1 MHLTRKRFKCT
12 IYAVLS
18 VSKLTPG
25 QEGYYERSVAAGID
39 DYYAGRGESPGI
51 WTGQGAAGLG
61 LQGVVDEG
69 QLGALIR
76 GDDPLTG
83 KRLRRRHPKARTIT
97 VERIDPQ
104 SGERR
109 FEEKTLRPVAG
120 FDLVFSVP
128 KSVSLLHALGDEET
142 RRAVNEAHTAA
153 WQAALRYL
161 EDEACIVRRGTGGI
175 AREHAEG
182 FVAAAFQH
190 RTSRAQDPHLHT
202 HVIVANMARR
212 PSDAKWRALDGEA
225 ILKTYRLAAGYLYQA
240 HLRGEL
246 SRTLGV
252 EWESPHKGLADL
264 KSVPRGVIDAFSTRR
279 AQVVEYMD
287 DRDTSGFWAA
297 QVAAWDT
304 RDRKEHVDLTQLRED
319 WRARAAEH
327 GLGRAE
333 LSGLLHRVEWREPSS
348 RELLEVAR
356 RLLGPDGLTERS
368 TAFSDPDLVMAWSQA
383 HAHGADA
390 ERIRRLAV
398 RFIGM
403 DGVEQVGESP
413 QPGRPSRYSTRELLA
428 VERAALALVERG
440 VAADA
445 PAVADELVEAAL
457 EEAPGLSE
465 EQQAMVRAVA
475 SSQGRVVAVVGL
487 AGSGKTTATRAVAD
501 AFRAAGVPVFG
512 AAPSGIAAEKLQ
524 DETGIAST
532 TLHRLLQQ
540 QLPERCLVV
549 VDEAGMA
556 ETRILAPLLERIE
569 RAQGKTVLIGDPCQL
584 PAVGAGG
591 LFAGIVERQ
600 GAIQLG
606 ENRRQRDLE
615 ERRALEAIRN
625 GLGRDYLA
633 FAESKGRLI
642 SSDTPVRAKIRLL
655 TDWWEAARDDLP
667 GSVMIALRRRDVAEL
682 NALARALMD
691 SHGRLGRKRL
701 TVAGIEYAT
710 GDRVVCLRNDNVLAV
725 KNGTRATVEAVD
737 RKHRTLTVV
746 TDRGDRIELG
756 GRYVEDGHVR
766 HAYALTGHA
775 GQGVT
780 VERAFVLGIGGQRL
794 QEWGYVALSRAR
806 QETRLYVTATPRERE
821 SHFHD
826 LDDRDPVTRL
836 GQALE
841 ESAIERLAV
850 DQRPLPSGPL
860 HDTRAEIE
868 KFRPAAAQRARL
880 RQLDQE
886 RLAIA
891 KARRRAE
898 RSLIDVERRL
908 DKLGGFRLRRHRD
921 QLLKEMAYSRAAVS
935 LADERMTTLASE
947 IRDLRTVPRRLA
959 APERPSLERAG
970 VSVRPALD
978 EPGIGI

>member
-12 IYAVLS
+12 IYEVLS
-18 VSKLTPG
+18 VAKLTPG

-51 WTGQGAAGLG
+51 WTGQGAAALG
-61 LQGVVDEG
+61 LQGVVEEG
-69 QLGALIR
+69 ELATLIR
-76 GDDPLTG
+76 GDHPRTG
-83 KRLRRRHPKARTIT
+83 EPLRRRHPKARTIT
-97 VERIDPQ
+97 VEKIDPA

-109 FEEKTLRPVAG
+109 LEEKTLRPVAG

-128 KSVSLLHALGDEET
+128 KSVSLLHALSDEET
-142 RRAVNEAHTAA
+142 RRTVNEAHTAA

-161 EDEACIVRRGTGGI
+161 EDEACVVRRGTGGI
-175 AREHAEG
+175 AREHGEG
-182 FVAAAFQH
+182 FVAAAYQH

-212 PSDAKWRALDGEA
+212 PSDGKWRALEGEA

-252 EWESPHKGLADL
+252 EWETPHKGLADL
-264 KSVPRGVIDAFSTRR
+264 KGVSRAVIDAFSTRR
-279 AQVVEYMD
+279 AQVVEHMD
-287 DRDTSGFWAA
+287 ERDTSGFWAA
-297 QVAAWDT
+297 QVAALDT
-304 RDRKEHVDLTQLRED
+304 RNHKEHVDLDRLRED

-333 LSGLLHRVEWREPSS
+333 LAALLRRVEWQEPSS
-348 RELLEVAR
+348 RELLDIAR
-356 RLLGPDGLTERS
+356 RLLGPDGLTERQ
-368 TAFSDPDLVMAWSQA
+368 TAFSDPDLVMAWSQVHGQGA
-383 HAHGADA
+383 HAD
-390 ERIRRLAV
+390 RVRRLAA

-403 DGVEQVGESP
+403 DGVEPVGGPPE
-413 QPGRPSRYSTRELLA
+413 PGRPAHYSTRELVT

-440 VAADA
+440 VAAGA
-445 PAVADELVEAAL
+445 PAVAEQLVEATL
-457 EEAPGLSE
+457 EETPALSE
-465 EQQAMVRAVA
+465 KQQAMLRVVA
-475 SSQGRVVAVVGL
+475 SSQDRVLCVVGL
-487 AGSGKTTATRAVAD
+487 AGSGKTTATRAVAN
-501 AFRAAGVPVFG
+501 AFRAAGVPVLG

-524 DETGIAST
+524 DETGIPST
-532 TLHRLLQQ
+532 TLHRLLQRA
-540 QLPERCLVV
+540 LPERCLVV

-556 ETRILAPLLERIE
+556 ETRILAPLLERVE
-569 RAQGKTVLIGDPCQL
+569 HAQGRIVLIGDPCQL

-591 LFAGIVERQ
+591 LFAGIVERH
-600 GAIQLG
+600 GAIELG
-606 ENRRQRDLE
+606 ENRRQHDLE

-633 FAESKGRLI
+633 FAEGTGRLI

-655 TDWWEAARDDLP
+655 SDWWEAARDDLP

-691 SHGRLGRKRL
+691 SHGRLGRRRL
-701 TVAGIEYAT
+701 TVAGTEFAA
-710 GDRVVCLRNDNVLAV
+710 GDRIVCLRNDDALGV
-725 KNGTRATVEAVD
+725 KNGTRATVGAVD
-737 RKHRTLTVV
+737 RRRRTLMVV
-746 TDRGDRIELG
+746 TDRGARIVVA
-756 GRYVEDGHVR
+756 GRYLEDGHVR

-780 VERAFVLGIGGQRL
+780 VERAFVLGVGGQRL

-806 QETRLYVTATPRERE
+806 HETRLYVTATPRERE

-850 DQRPLPSGPL
+850 DQQPLPSGPL
-860 HDTRAEIE
+860 HDSRPEIE
-868 KFRPAAAQRARL
+868 QFNPTAQIRSRL
-880 RQLDQE
+880 RVLEQE
-886 RLAIA
+886 RLALM
-891 KARRRAE
+891 KSRRQAELSLKEAE
-898 RSLIDVERRL
+898 RQQDRVGRLRR
-908 DKLGGFRLRRHRD
+908 RRHRD
-921 QLLKEMAYSRAAVS
+921 RLLTEVARTHAAMRMT
-935 LADERMTTLASE
+935 DERLTTLAAE
-947 IRDLRTVPRRLA
+947 LRDLRQPRRRPE
-959 APERPSLERAG
+959 APERLSPEPTALGLEREM
-970 VSVRPALD
+970 REPAI
-978 EPGIGI
+978 EI

>member
-12 IYAVLS
+12 IYGVLS

-51 WTGQGAAGLG
+51 WTGRGATALG
-61 LQGVVDEG
+61 FQGVVEEG
-69 QLGALIR
+69 QLGTLIR

-83 KRLRRRHPKARTIT
+83 KQLRRRHPKARTIS
-97 VERIDPQ
+97 VEKIDPQ

-109 FEEKTLRPVAG
+109 LEEKTLRPVAG

-128 KSVSLLHALGDEET
+128 KGVSLLHALGDEET

-161 EDEACIVRRGTGGI
+161 EDEACVVRRGTGGI
-175 AREHAEG
+175 AREHGEG
-182 FVAAAFQH
+182 FVAAAYQH

-212 PSDAKWRALDGEA
+212 PSDGKWRALDGEA

-246 SRTLGV
+246 SRMLGV
-252 EWESPHKGLADL
+252 EWESPRKGLADL
-264 KSVPRGVIDAFSTRR
+264 KGVPRAVIDAFSTRR
-279 AQVVEYMD
+279 AQVVEHMD
-287 DRDTSGFWAA
+287 KRDTSGFWAA

-304 RDRKEHVDLTQLRED
+304 RDRKEDVDLAKLRED

-333 LSGLLHRVEWREPSS
+333 LAAVMHRVSWQEPSS
-348 RELLEVAR
+348 RELLEAAR
-356 RLLGPDGLTERS
+356 DLLGPNGLTEHS
-368 TAFSDPDLVMAWSQA
+368 TAFSDPDLVMAWSEA
-383 HAHGADA
+383 HAQGAGA
-390 ERIRRLAV
+390 ERVRRLAV
-398 RFIGM
+398 RFVGM
-403 DGVEQVGESP
+403 DGVESVGEAP
-413 QPGRPSRYSTRELLA
+413 QPGRPARYSTRELLES
-428 VERAALALVERG
+428 ERAALALVERG
-440 VAADA
+440 FASGA
-445 PAVADELVEAAL
+445 PSVSAEAI
-457 EEAPGLSE
+457 EATVRETPSLTA
-465 EQQAMVRAVA
+465 EQTTMLRAVA
-475 SSQGRVVAVVGL
+475 SSPDRVICVVGL

-501 AFRAAGVPVFG
+501 AFRSAGIPVLG

-524 DETGIAST
+524 DATGIQSST

-540 QLPERCLVV
+540 PLPDRCLVV

-556 ETRILAPLLERIE
+556 ETRVLGPLLERIE
-569 RAQGKTVLIGDPCQL
+569 RAQAKIVLIGDPSQL

-591 LFAGIVERQ
+591 LLTGIVERH
-600 GAIQLG
+600 GAIELG

-615 ERRALEAIRN
+615 ERHALEAIRN

-633 FAESKGRLI
+633 FAEGNGRLI
-642 SSDTPVRAKIRLL
+642 SSDAPVRTKMRLL
-655 TDWWEAARDDLP
+655 SDWWEAARSDLS
-667 GSVMIALRRRDVAEL
+667 GNIMIALRRRDVTEL
-682 NALARALMD
+682 NALAHALMD

-701 TVAGIEYAT
+701 TVGGAEYAA
-710 GDRVVCLRNDNVLAV
+710 GDRIVCLRNDNFLGV
-725 KNGTRATVEAVD
+725 KNGSRATVAAVD
-737 RKHRTLTVV
+737 RKHRTLTIA

-756 GRYVEDGHVR
+756 GRYLKAGHVR

-775 GQGVT
+775 AQGVT

-806 QETRLYVTATPRERE
+806 QDTRLYVTATPRERE

-841 ESAIERLAV
+841 ESAIERLAI

-860 HDTRAEIE
+860 HDSRPEIE
-868 KFRPAAAQRARL
+868 QFTPTGARREQL
-880 RQLDQE
+880 RLLEQE
-886 RLAIA
+886 RLALT

-898 RSLIDVERRL
+898 LSHHEAER
-908 DKLGGFRLRRHRD
+908 GLRRRD
-921 QLLKEMAYSRAAVS
+921 ILWRGRRKERLVRELDCSRDAVR
-935 LADERMTTLASE
+935 LADERLTALAAE
-947 IRDLRTVPRRLA
+947 VRNLRTAPRPATPVRSGLEHDA
-959 APERPSLERAG
+959 KPLVRAPE
-970 VSVRPALD
+970 PAI
-978 EPGIGI
+978 EI